1 MISYRR
7 ETVLQGALVL
17 AKSGRLE
24 LGDNILWA
32 SFIHCDRRTDRQNSY
47 R

>member
-7 ETVLQGALVL
+7 ESVLQGVLVW

-24 LGDNILWA
+24 LIIIIITWY
-32 SFIHCDRRTDRQNSY
+32 F
-47 R
+47 

>member
-7 ETVLQGALVL
+7 EIALQGVLLL

-24 LGDNILWA
+24 FGDILR
-32 SFIHCDRRTDRQNSY
+32 IL
-47 R
+47 